1 LRIGLGKKAVTAR
14 FHQARSAS
22 SSASMAALLRGWA
35 ASSCFLDTE
44 NNTANSHRW
53 QVRAL
58 QARKAQGDALY

>member
-1 LRIGLGKKAVTAR
+1 
-14 FHQARSAS
+14 
-22 SSASMAALLRGWA
+22 MAALLRGWA